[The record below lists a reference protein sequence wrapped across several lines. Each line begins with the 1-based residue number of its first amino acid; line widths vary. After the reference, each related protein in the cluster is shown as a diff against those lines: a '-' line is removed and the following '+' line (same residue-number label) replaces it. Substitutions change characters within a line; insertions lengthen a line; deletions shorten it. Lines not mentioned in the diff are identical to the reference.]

1 MATVFKEKKKK
12 TTEGKENRRPL
23 PLPHKPFRIMRQSSE
38 LAFHNKIS
46 CYLRLNKVSIM
57 RERIEKKAGDRWR
70 YDKFSNIPRNSELW
84 KKVLLGLKGVKRL
97 REALF
102 AIREY
107 VIVLSSS
114 LILSQL
120 DLLQELKGCFT
131 SQWRP

>member
-1 MATVFKEKKKK
+1 
-12 TTEGKENRRPL
+12 
-23 PLPHKPFRIMRQSSE
+23 
-38 LAFHNKIS
+38 
-46 CYLRLNKVSIM
+46 M

-70 YDKFSNIPRNSELW
+70 YDKFSNIPMNSELW